1 MPTLFHVDEHTYEF
15 DSGKPNLPS
24 LHVYGAAYRIPPQH
38 VTEVSA
44 YLDIREIN
52 GYSIQ
57 YTDFYPAGA
66 SPGSSSPIRNCLVYI
81 GLPTNP
87 QFLGVQDPR
96 DVAEVIGANRGPS
109 GENAEYLFMLE
120 EALNGLGEGSRDEHV
135 EDLADRVRSLQTTV
149 WRERDGATITD
160 EAINNEVEKVI
171 SRSQGSLGPRDVTE
185 E

>member
-1 MPTLFHVDEHTYEF
+1 MHVGKHIYKS
-15 DSGKPNLPS
+15 DSGQRNLPS

-38 VTEVSA
+38 VAEVSA
-44 YLDIREIN
+44 YLEIREIN

-57 YTDFYPAGA
+57 YTDFYPAVA

-96 DVAEVIGANRGPS
+96 DIAEVIASNRGPS

-120 EALNGLGEGSRDEHV
+120 EALDSLGEESRDEHV
-135 EDLADRVRSLQTTV
+135 KDLADRVRSLQTTV

-160 EAINNEVEKVI
+160 EAINNEVENVI
-171 SRSQGSLGPRDVTE
+171 SRSQGSHGPRDVTE